1 MSTNNEKKQLF
12 GADKNADR
20 VWLKP
25 YWTSLS
31 PGLRKEKKKN
41 KKKENNQ

>member
-1 MSTNNEKKQLF
+1 MSTSNEKQLF

-25 YWTSLS
+25 MWTSAS
-31 PGLRKEKKKN
+31 PGLLKKKKKDK
-41 KKKENNQ
+41 KKKENQ

>member
-1 MSTNNEKKQLF
+1 MSTNNEKQLF

-25 YWTSLS
+25 MWTSAS
-31 PGLRKEKKKN
+31 PGLLKKKNN
-41 KKKENNQ
+41 KKKENA

>member
-1 MSTNNEKKQLF
+1 MSTNKKQLF

-25 YWTSLS
+25 YWSSIS
-31 PGLRKEKKKN
+31 PGLRKKSNKN

>member
-1 MSTNNEKKQLF
+1 MSTNKKQLF

-25 YWTSLS
+25 YWSSIS
-31 PGLRKEKKKN
+31 PGLRKKKKKNN
-41 KKKENNQ
+41 KKKED

>member
-1 MSTNNEKKQLF
+1 MSTNKKQLF

-25 YWTSLS
+25 YWTSAS
-31 PGLRKEKKKN
+31 PGLLKKK

>member
-25 YWTSLS
+25 LWTSAS
-31 PGLRKEKKKN
+31 PGLLKKKKN
-41 KKKENNQ
+41 KKKENQ

>member
-1 MSTNNEKKQLF
+1 MSTNKKQLF

-25 YWTSLS
+25 YWTSAS
-31 PGLRKEKKKN
+31 PGLLKKKKN
-41 KKKENNQ
+41 KKKKED

>member
-1 MSTNNEKKQLF
+1 MSTNNQEKKQLF

-25 YWTSLS
+25 FWSSVS
-31 PGLRKEKKKN
+31 PGLRKKKNNN
-41 KKKENNQ
+41 KKKED

>member
-1 MSTNNEKKQLF
+1 MSTNNEKQLF

-25 YWTSLS
+25 LWTSAS
-31 PGLRKEKKKN
+31 PGLRKKKKN
-41 KKKENNQ
+41 KKENQ